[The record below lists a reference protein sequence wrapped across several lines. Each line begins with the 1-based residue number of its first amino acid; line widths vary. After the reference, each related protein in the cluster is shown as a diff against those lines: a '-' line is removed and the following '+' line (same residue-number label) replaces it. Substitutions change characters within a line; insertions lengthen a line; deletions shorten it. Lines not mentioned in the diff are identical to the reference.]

1 MSKESNKVT
10 TLSQL
15 IEKKK
20 QSENDKYKI
29 LTWYDEVNDVTFQFY
44 KCNMDMLL
52 ELMEDYP
59 EAFPQEKNKETKI
72 KDLVQAFEDLIF
84 RLLIIDGKKLNDS
97 DIQDALLGEK
107 KIKIMP
113 SEIKHEVVKAITID
127 KAQILS
133 LGGAI
138 LDKSNASMQ
147 KLDSKVKKAK
157 N

>member
-59 EAFPQEKNKETKI
+59 EAFPQEKDKETKI

>member
-147 KLDSKVKKAK
+147 KLDNKVKKAK